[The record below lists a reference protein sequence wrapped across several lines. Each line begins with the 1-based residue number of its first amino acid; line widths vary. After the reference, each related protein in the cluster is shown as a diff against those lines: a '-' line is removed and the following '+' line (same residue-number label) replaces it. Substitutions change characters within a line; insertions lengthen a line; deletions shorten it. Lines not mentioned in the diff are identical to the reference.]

1 MIFLQ
6 NEIELLKEDVL
17 NKQDV
22 IDGLKKNLEE
32 QKMNFKRDEQQRI
45 DDFRDKTIELE
56 TTIKSKTEDVS
67 ALRKIIDEL
76 RNLNSETNVKYEE
89 MVISFN
95 VLTKDLEISNSK
107 LNMQSMFFKTVY
119 DNLMI

>member
-1 MIFLQ
+1 LIFLQ